1 VRESLAKS
9 EGLIKENPGFAAAV
23 TKEYKAVKEELARM
37 DEAFTNRQNGL
48 SVRIGGYR
56 VLLSASAPMTAQENE
71 AVADA
76 EAALDEGLKLADA
89 FMAGTWAGWVEKLSQ
104 VTLSGD
110 AVVLK

>member
-1 VRESLAKS
+1 
-9 EGLIKENPGFAAAV
+9 
-23 TKEYKAVKEELARM
+23 
-37 DEAFTNRQNGL
+37 
-48 SVRIGGYR
+48 
-56 VLLSASAPMTAQENE
+56 MTAQENE